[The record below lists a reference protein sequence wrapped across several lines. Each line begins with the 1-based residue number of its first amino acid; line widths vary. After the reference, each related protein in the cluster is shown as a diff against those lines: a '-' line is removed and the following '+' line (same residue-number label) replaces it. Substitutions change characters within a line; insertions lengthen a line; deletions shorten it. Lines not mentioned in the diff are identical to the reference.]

1 MRPTQ
6 EQIEATRWWL
16 ARCRVCEEDK
26 ARDYLRTLDYAVIA
40 PREVYLA
47 KPSRHVKGKG
57 RRIPREKA
65 ALPGW
70 LVVGF
75 VPGGPTWA
83 RFMADKERFGYARHG
98 IRVLT
103 VENDEGILDPVRV
116 RPEDAARLVELENDP
131 RLFPRGYHRW
141 QHRRREYDLGDRVE
155 VIEGPLT
162 GQFARVEVLPDDN
175 GRVTVRLSVPVL
187 GKDRVEVAGE
197 ALAKVG

>member
-1 MRPTQ
+1 MARPTQ
-6 EQIEATRWWL
+6 DQIEATRWWL
-16 ARCRVCEEDK
+16 ARCRVSEEDK

-40 PREVYLA
+40 PREVYLV

-83 RFMADKERFGYARHG
+83 RFMAERERLGYPRHG
-98 IRVLT
+98 IRPLMA
-103 VENDEGILDPVRV
+103 NDAPVRV

-131 RLFPRGYHRW
+131 RLFPKGYHRW

-155 VIEGPLT
+155 VIDGPLT
-162 GQFARVEVLPDDN
+162 GQFARVEVEPDDY